1 MTMSVAQNKQGMT
14 LRELQSVLGDRIRI
28 AQDNGMPLEDR
39 VRETEISQT
48 ISSLAKQMVN
58 NADVVLRAEKLL
70 AEGRLRGT
78 NIEAMIGY
86 VEPNDGLGDED

>member
-1 MTMSVAQNKQGMT
+1 MT
-14 LRELQSVLGDRIRI
+14 LRELQSVLGERIRI
-28 AQDNGMPLEDR
+28 AQDKDMPLEDR

-70 AEGRLRGT
+70 SEGKLRHT
-78 NIEAMIGY
+78 NIEQMIGGY
-86 VEPNDGLGDED
+86 VED